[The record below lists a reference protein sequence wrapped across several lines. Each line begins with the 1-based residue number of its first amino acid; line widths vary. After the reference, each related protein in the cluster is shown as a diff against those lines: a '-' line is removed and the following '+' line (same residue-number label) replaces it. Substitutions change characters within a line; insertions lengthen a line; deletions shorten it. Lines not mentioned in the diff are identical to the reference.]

1 MIYRTLENFAC
12 VIVLLIAGVALQAT
26 TQGYA
31 AAPAAGQSVPGKLA
45 GPTTRPVAAKAAF
58 PFRPAQ
64 IGQVV
69 FVLDEPKLLQH
80 DLPKLILHHSTLNH
94 ALDELAQNTHT
105 NLVASWNAMVKAGLR
120 MKARH
125 SLTLPT
131 NSYKR
136 DLVLLM
142 KHYMPHRHL
151 VITAQSNVI
160 FITTRAQDDLQMVV
174 RYYWLPDLLQNLP
187 RIIHPGTNLET
198 FGPTTSAKAP
208 ATAPATQPKKR
219 PPVSTNIIDLITSTV
234 RPKIWLN
241 HGGKG
246 TISIVGE
253 RVIVSAPANV
263 QAILNGPSHYNPN
276 AAPLYLTVSY

>member
-1 MIYRTLENFAC
+1 MIHATLQNFARA
-12 VIVLLIAGVALQAT
+12 IILLMAGLALEAT
-26 TQGYA
+26 RQGYA
-31 AAPAAGQSVPGKLA
+31 VTPATGPSAPGKWL
-45 GPTTRPVAAKAAF
+45 GPTTRPVAGKAAF

-69 FVLDEPKLLQH
+69 FVLDEPELLRH
-80 DLPKLILHHSTLNH
+80 ELPKMVLRHSTLNH
-94 ALDELAQNTHT
+94 ALDELARSTHT
-105 NLVASWNAMVKAGLR
+105 NLVASWNAMVKDGLS
-120 MKARH
+120 MTARQ
-125 SLTLPT
+125 SLTLPA

-136 DLVLLM
+136 DMVLLM
-142 KHYMPHRHL
+142 KHFMPHRHL

-160 FITTRAQDDLQMVV
+160 FITTQAQDDLRLVV

-198 FGPTTSAKAP
+198 YKPTASAKAP
-208 ATAPATQPKKR
+208 TTAPATQPKKS
-219 PPVSTNIIDLITSTV
+219 PPISTNIIDLITSTV

-263 QAILNGPSHYNPN
+263 QAMLNGPSHYNPN